1 MDPISDMLIRIK
13 NAQIAGHETVRFSH
27 SKFKYEIARA
37 LEANGYVGA
46 IERKGKRIKRILE
59 IALRYNEEKP
69 AISGITLISKPSNR
83 VYASVK
89 ELNTGRKG
97 GIVIVSTPKGVMSG
111 KDARKQRVGGMLIAE
126 IW

>member
-13 NAQIAGHETVRFSH
+13 NAQIAGHEMVRLSH
-27 SKFKYEIARA
+27 SKFKYEIAQV
-37 LEANGYVGA
+37 LEANGYVGT

-59 IALRYNEEKP
+59 IALRYNDELP
-69 AISGITLISKPSNR
+69 AISGVTLISKPSNR

-89 ELNTGRKG
+89 ELHAGRKG

-111 KDARKQRVGGMLIAE
+111 KDARKQKVGGMLIAE
-126 IW
+126 VW